1 MPTAKKAQMIDEL
14 QDRIARSTIA
24 VGTGYRGLTVLEMD
38 QLRRRMRA
46 AGIELRV
53 VKNTLTRLAAERAGK
68 PTLSQ
73 LVDGPTALAFGYGD
87 ILAVA
92 RAFSEYVPTAPPA
105 FSIRAVYLDG
115 QVLPGRELGE
125 LARLPTKEVL
135 LAQVIGQLQ
144 SPVAVLAGLLEAPVT
159 ELARLLDAMAN
170 QLPGLLE
177 ARARQLE
184 SA

>member
-1 MPTAKKAQMIDEL
+1 
-14 QDRIARSTIA
+14 
-24 VGTGYRGLTVLEMD
+24 
-38 QLRRRMRA
+38 
-46 AGIELRV
+46 
-53 VKNTLTRLAAERAGK
+53 
-68 PTLSQ
+68 
-73 LVDGPTALAFGYGD
+73 
-87 ILAVA
+87 
-92 RAFSEYVPTAPPA
+92 VPTAPPA